1 MPRTVPGTQGT
12 SLNVEWMLFHPVLT
26 TWQCWLCWFLSGISV
41 FSAWEASQ
49 FLFPSEPVPLPCWPL
64 GESSQSAVNPSSVR
78 GMEPGHVHL
87 LDYACSG
94 VHGMWVALNTYL
106 HLCSLFTTNVFHSWF
121 HLTYS
126 GTLSLIVDFEMFWG
140 PEDQCSNICSITLK
154 KVRWIYHKIK
164 LQANITD
171 EHICKNPHK
180 ILANF
185 IQIYIKRIIYHDQVG
200 FIPGM

>member
-26 TWQCWLCWFLSGISV
+26 TWQCWPCWFLLGISM

-49 FLFPSEPVPLPCWPL
+49 FLFPSEPVPPSLLASWGVLTKCCKPL
-64 GESSQSAVNPSSVR
+64 ECSRDGARACASVWLRVQRSTWHVSSPRYSS
-78 GMEPGHVHL
+78 P
-87 LDYACSG
+87 
-94 VHGMWVALNTYL
+94 
-106 HLCSLFTTNVFHSWF
+106 CSLFTTNVFHSWF

-126 GTLSLIVDFEMFWG
+126 GTLSLIIDFEMFWG
-140 PEDQCSNICSITLK
+140 PEDQHSNICSITFF